1 MVSSMSGLS
10 ERERDRERSL
20 VVGIRRD
27 VDEAFVEEVVGE
39 ITEIDE
45 AVEALETLRLR
56 CGE

>member
-1 MVSSMSGLS
+1 MSGLS